1 MSWALILAGSFFTV
15 VGAIG
20 LVRMPDVYT
29 RMHAASVTD
38 TLGAGLLLAGLM
50 VQAGL
55 GLVTLKLLFIL
66 ILFFFMGPVAT
77 HALAQAALH
86 AGVRPQLSEDRTE
99 RLEGREGRGEAAIE
113 AFINMVLL
121 TLLAA
126 VTIGVVR
133 TRNLFGVIV
142 LAGIYSFLMASV
154 LIVLDAVDVA
164 MTEAAVGAGVSTV
177 LLLATL
183 HLTKSM
189 EYPQPRKAY
198 LPLFVAVG
206 TGAAIVWGTYSL
218 PPFGTP
224 DNVIHKHVV
233 PRYLADSVKETMV
246 PNVVT
251 SVLADYRG
259 YDTLGETTVIF
270 TAGIG
275 VLLLLKGRRRRRDR
289 RARGGGRD
297 VKLDLILRI
306 GVKFLLPFVLLFA
319 LYVQFHG
326 ELGPG
331 GGFQAGVITAGMVIL
346 YAIIFGVDAAKR
358 IAPQRMVEFMV
369 PLGVLIYAGTGVAG
383 LLLGKNFLDYS
394 VLAHDPPHG
403 RELGIFLVELGVL
416 ITVSGTMT
424 ALFYAF
430 SERGR

>member
-1 MSWALILAGSFFTV
+1 
-15 VGAIG
+15 
-20 LVRMPDVYT
+20 
-29 RMHAASVTD
+29 
-38 TLGAGLLLAGLM
+38 
-50 VQAGL
+50 
-55 GLVTLKLLFIL
+55 
-66 ILFFFMGPVAT
+66 
-77 HALAQAALH
+77 
-86 AGVRPQLSEDRTE
+86 
-99 RLEGREGRGEAAIE
+99 
-113 AFINMVLL
+113 MVLL

-164 MTEAAVGAGVSTV
+164 MTEAAVGAGISTV

-189 EYPQPRKAY
+189 EYPQPRPAY
-198 LPLFVAVG
+198 LPLFVAAG

-233 PRYLADSVKETMV
+233 PRYLADSVKDTMV

-275 VLLLLKGRRRRRDR
+275 VLLLLKGRRRRR
-289 RARGGGRD
+289 A
-297 VKLDLILRI
+297 
-306 GVKFLLPFVLLFA
+306 
-319 LYVQFHG
+319 G
-326 ELGPG
+326 EPG
-331 GGFQAGVITAGMVIL
+331 
-346 YAIIFGVDAAKR
+346 
-358 IAPQRMVEFMV
+358 
-369 PLGVLIYAGTGVAG
+369 
-383 LLLGKNFLDYS
+383 
-394 VLAHDPPHG
+394 
-403 RELGIFLVELGVL
+403 
-416 ITVSGTMT
+416 
-424 ALFYAF
+424 
-430 SERGR
+430 ERGAP